1 MAGLS
6 LKNVGVRLFIEG
18 KCRFQGLGEMAFT
31 DFGLSGP
38 LILTVSSLAVDSLR
52 AGKKLTLA
60 IDLKPALDEAQL
72 DARLE
77 RDCQQRAEEQL
88 ASVLRGLLP
97 KEMVPVC
104 LDATAID
111 PKKAAGQL
119 SDRRA
124 QAAPFLAEGFSPG
137 DYRLSLLRR
146 GARHRRWGR
155 SAGDRP
161 ADHGIPQ
168 DQGPV
173 HRRRTP

>member
-18 KCRFQGLGEMAFT
+18 KCRFQGFGEMTFT

-38 LILTVSSLAVDSLR
+38 LILTVSNMAVDSLR

-77 RDCQQRAEEQL
+77 RDCRDRAGEQI

-104 LDATAID
+104 LEATGID

-119 SDRRA
+119 STVERRLLRV
-124 QAAPFLAEGFSPG
+124 LAEGFSPG
-137 DYRLSLLRR
+137 DYRLPLFRR
-146 GARHRRWGR
+146 GSRY
-155 SAGDRP
+155 
-161 ADHGIPQ
+161 
-168 DQGPV
+168 
-173 HRRRTP
+173 RRRG